1 MLRRKW
7 QIHVISVIFI
17 ICFFFFWFFILPF
30 GVWIVGEVDVFLR
43 DETPE
48 NLWFNSQFNFL
59 KTDKTENGKE
69 KKKRNGFS
77 VITTEAAHFLLEA

>member
-1 MLRRKW
+1 M
-7 QIHVISVIFI
+7 
-17 ICFFFFWFFILPF
+17 
-30 GVWIVGEVDVFLR
+30 GEVDVFLR

-77 VITTEAAHFLLEA
+77 VTTTEAAHFLLEA